1 MIHILSYSSN
11 SNAAVSL
18 RDSFTGK
25 EDQGPDFS
33 VPYTDF
39 GARHYGTA
47 LQRWLV
53 PDPLGEKY
61 YDVSPYVYCANNPV
75 QYIDPT
81 GQDWFQN
88 TRTGELYFDPK
99 YTKEDLGRGYM
110 KGDNDWM
117 YLAEN
122 GSFSISD
129 DDLVHNYS
137 SSTIGEG
144 FVFDKQSA
152 ISAMK
157 KVGFASRPLKAKVE
171 VIRITENHP
180 EGLNQIS
187 FQREEERILSVERTV
202 FVESNLEQSI
212 EKELFVSYDIH
223 GAPFPANIVIER
235 MQGTRTY
242 SYSKKSKDTQ
252 PLKELLLVLLKTIA
266 ETW

>member
-1 MIHILSYSSN
+1 M
-11 SNAAVSL
+11 V
-18 RDSFTGK
+18 R
-25 EDQGPDFS
+25 PDE
-33 VPYTDF
+33 VPQE
-39 GARHYGTA
+39 ARNGDY
-47 LQRWLV
+47 
-53 PDPLGEKY
+53 
-61 YDVSPYVYCANNPV
+61 
-75 QYIDPT
+75 
-81 GQDWFQN
+81 
-88 TRTGELYFDPK
+88 
-99 YTKEDLGRGYM
+99 DLGVRP
-110 KGDNDWM
+110 ND
-117 YLAEN
+117 
-122 GSFSISD
+122 I
-129 DDLVHNYS
+129 
-137 SSTIGEG
+137 
-144 FVFDKQSA
+144 VFDDTS
-152 ISAMK
+152 
-157 KVGFASRPLKAKVE
+157 PLKAKVE